1 MIKVLLGA
9 TAAVLLM
16 ASPALAQAQAG
27 AASCQN
33 YPAAPTVP
41 DGAAVT
47 REQITAARDA
57 IAAWDNDIKARVAA
71 CRAELVALNEAAN
84 AQDAARVSTVNSMAT
99 EIQEF
104 TAAEAAGTAP
114 QTARERRR
122 DGGVMTGGRRN

>member
-1 MIKVLLGA
+1 MKVLLGA
-9 TAAVLLM
+9 TAAVFLM
-16 ASPALAQAQAG
+16 ASPASAQTG

-33 YPAAPTVP
+33 YPAAPAVP
-41 DGAAVT
+41 DGAAT
-47 REQITAARDA
+47 SRTDITAARDA
-57 IAAWDNDIKARVAA
+57 VAAWDADIQARVAA
-71 CRAELVALNEAAN
+71 CRAELQALNEAAN
-84 AQDAARVSTVNSMAT
+84 AQDATRVATVNSMAA